1 MLTAQLAFV
10 HQLQGDGGKAMKTYT
25 ALFNFKT
32 ELDPVVAAVAG
43 NNIVALRGGKS
54 GQLFDSWKKCR
65 ANLSEALAKKATP
78 RQRHAFLFNAA
89 LLSMHM
95 NKPEQCAEL
104 LTQLAASF
112 PESDAPALIRA
123 AQLIRSKA
131 PQQAVEALEAAAA
144 AMPTSSR
151 ALLALAQLQLEAK
164 ETGRAIATLERIG
177 SLARTPAMIGTLVAL
192 HERLGAVDAAAA
204 AFGDGETREPML
216 RAAADF
222 AARHGMWER
231 AAAAQQKLLDA
242 NSRDLQALAGL
253 VIATSHFD
261 SEGANELNARLELA
275 APPGD
280 DDAEMEDDDAERL
293 EQAALPKKGKAAP
306 ADRKRGAAG
315 EEESAEPRRRKKRR
329 KKKPLYPKGFDPE
342 NPPLVG
348 PDPERW
354 LPKHERSTYRK
365 TKKEKRAGIRGPQG
379 SATGAARV
387 DARATTN
394 VKELSAD
401 EKAKIKAQE
410 EVNERKEAAA
420 AAAGGG
426 VDGRRQEEEGQGQCE
441 VVSAG
446 LRYKPADRPKLLY
459 LDALDHELGV
469 RLARRD
475 QLHVQHVV
483 GVGARR
489 RAVEARAP
497 ARRFLVVPGLVVPQ
511 DQPLPLRRGVGA
523 LDEPAL
529 VPQRVERRPPRVLPH
544 QQVVALEQHELVVA
558 LQLDAAGH
566 RVAQLARV
574 GGQRPL
580 AGALGGAELRK
591 AVVGVKGPRRAA
603 PRQKFGRV
611 GRVERAE
618 LRAAVV
624 EAVHRQH
631 HARGRLRQAERRV
644 DARGDRVRQGR
655 LAGARAAADRNPVRF
670 HRREPDRAR
679 RASHEMAVE
688 HPS

>member
-131 PQQAVEALEAAAA
+131 PQQAVDSLEAAAA

-420 AAAGGG
+420 AAAAAASTGGG
-426 VDGRRQEEEGQGQCE
+426 KKKKGKG
-441 VVSAG
+441 SA
-446 LRYKPADRPKLLY
+446 KW
-459 LDALDHELGV
+459 
-469 RLARRD
+469 
-475 QLHVQHVV
+475 
-483 GVGARR
+483 
-489 RAVEARAP
+489 
-497 ARRFLVVPGLVVPQ
+497 
-511 DQPLPLRRGVGA
+511 
-523 LDEPAL
+523 
-529 VPQRVERRPPRVLPH
+529 
-544 QQVVALEQHELVVA
+544 
-558 LQLDAAGH
+558 
-566 RVAQLARV
+566 
-574 GGQRPL
+574 
-580 AGALGGAELRK
+580 
-591 AVVGVKGPRRAA
+591 
-603 PRQKFGRV
+603 
-611 GRVERAE
+611 
-618 LRAAVV
+618 
-624 EAVHRQH
+624 
-631 HARGRLRQAERRV
+631 
-644 DARGDRVRQGR
+644 
-655 LAGARAAADRNPVRF
+655 
-670 HRREPDRAR
+670 
-679 RASHEMAVE
+679 
-688 HPS
+688 